1 MIIFGMP
8 VNQKY
13 LAAFEYESIY
23 HIYNKTNNKEL
34 LFRSE
39 QNFLYFLILY
49 AKYISPFAGTFAWN
63 LLPNHFHFLLRLKKE
78 KDIEEYI
85 KSLPLDSQTK
95 TEKLYLV
102 DKDINTLMENE
113 FKRFFTAYA
122 MAFNNMHK
130 RTGNLFYRTF
140 KRVSVTEDSQFTQSL
155 IYIHANAQKHGLVKQ
170 FDQYKW
176 TSYHSLISEKPTKLL
191 RKEIFDWFGS
201 KEVFIKTQYELT
213 EYYYSVQGFLEE
225 DDDF

>member
-1 MIIFGMP
+1 MP
-8 VNQKY
+8 VNQNY

-34 LFRSE
+34 LFRSDE
-39 QNFLYFLILY
+39 NYLYFLILY
-49 AKYISPFAGTFAWN
+49 AKYISPFAETFAWN
-63 LLPNHFHFLLRLKKE
+63 LLPNHFHFMLRIKQE
-78 KDIEEYI
+78 KDIEKHI
-85 KSLPLDSQTK
+85 LNLPLDNQTK
-95 TEKLYLV
+95 TEKSYLI

-113 FKRFFTAYA
+113 FKRFFISYA
-122 MAFNNMHK
+122 MAYNNMYK

-140 KRVSVTEDSQFTQSL
+140 KRVNVTKDNQFTKTL

-191 RKEIFDWFGS
+191 RNEIFDWFGS
-201 KEVFIKTQYELT
+201 KETFIKLQFELT
-213 EYYYSVQGFLEE
+213 EFYYSLNSCLEGY
-225 DDDF
+225 DDFED